1 MFNYAVKLEHDSDTG
16 AWVVSCRDLPLLNS
30 VGDSVDEAL
39 LEAVDAAIMA
49 LSIEVE
55 ERRPIPDASQP
66 EEGEYIITLPVLVV
80 MKAALHNAMLASG
93 TRKAELARLMGMKG
107 QQIDR
112 LLDVAHSSK
121 VETVELALRQLNRV
135 VQLTVDKAAA

>member
-16 AWVVSCRDLPLLNS
+16 TWVVSCRDLPLLNS

-49 LSIEVE
+49 LSIEVD
-55 ERRPIPDASQP
+55 ERRPIPEASQP

>member
-55 ERRPIPDASQP
+55 ERRPIPEASQP